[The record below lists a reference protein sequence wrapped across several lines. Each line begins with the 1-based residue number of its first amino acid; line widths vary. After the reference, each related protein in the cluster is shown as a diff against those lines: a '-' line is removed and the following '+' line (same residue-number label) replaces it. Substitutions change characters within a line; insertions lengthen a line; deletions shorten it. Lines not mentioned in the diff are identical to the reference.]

1 MQTKGRVKR
10 RDKFAMA
17 LRDPKY
23 RKRVV
28 KSARTYNRKAR
39 PAPEAEIDS

>member
-17 LRDPKY
+17 LQDARY

-28 KSARTYNRKAR
+28 KSVRTYSRKAK
-39 PAPEAEIDS
+39 PLPESEIES